1 MMGAIG
7 NILGGIAEAVGG
19 IFKWKASP
27 HKQYSDAEEIVE
39 KKEAEMKSEKKRL
52 EDAVYGGDEK
62 AVNGFLNECLAL
74 ACGLGVFACG
84 CFSTPQPEVTR
95 VPADRYVSAVTND
108 VGQVQYWKVPPLVM
122 TELLDAKLEL
132 MEYKKKDKINERLM
146 K

>member
-1 MMGAIG
+1 MGAIG

-27 HKQYSDAEEIVE
+27 HKQYSDAEKIVE

-52 EDAVYGGDEK
+52 EDAVYGGDEQ
-62 AVNGFLNECLAL
+62 AVNRFLNECLAL
-74 ACGLGVFACG
+74 SCSFGVFMCG
-84 CFSTPQPEVTR
+84 CVSTPQPEVTR
-95 VPADRYVSAVTND
+95 VAADRYVSAVTND
-108 VGQVQYWKVPPLVM
+108 VGQVLYWKVPPLVM

>member
-1 MMGAIG
+1 MGAIG

-39 KKEAEMKSEKKRL
+39 KKDAEMKREKKRL
-52 EDAVYGGDEK
+52 EDAVYGGDEG
-62 AVNGFLNECLAL
+62 AVNKFLNSCLLA
-74 ACGLGVFACG
+74 ACGFGVLVCG
-84 CFSTPQPEVTR
+84 CFSTPKQEIVR
-95 VPADRYVSAVTND
+95 VSDDRYVSAVTND

>member
-1 MMGAIG
+1 MGAIG

-39 KKEAEMKSEKKRL
+39 KKDAEMKREKKRL
-52 EDAVYGGDEK
+52 EDIV
-62 AVNGFLNECLAL
+62 
-74 ACGLGVFACG
+74 
-84 CFSTPQPEVTR
+84 R
-95 VPADRYVSAVTND
+95 VSDDRYVSAVTND